1 MERTFIK
8 KVKEEKQM
16 NEKHLTQ
23 RIFELLDNKRAED
36 IQILEVTEKTSL
48 ADFFVI
54 ATGTS
59 TTHVNA
65 LAEEVE
71 YQLKEEEKR
80 TPLSVEGLHNG
91 HWILLDYGDIV
102 VHIFHKE
109 DREYYKLDK
118 LWEKMPKTFEVV

>member
-1 MERTFIK
+1 
-8 KVKEEKQM
+8 M